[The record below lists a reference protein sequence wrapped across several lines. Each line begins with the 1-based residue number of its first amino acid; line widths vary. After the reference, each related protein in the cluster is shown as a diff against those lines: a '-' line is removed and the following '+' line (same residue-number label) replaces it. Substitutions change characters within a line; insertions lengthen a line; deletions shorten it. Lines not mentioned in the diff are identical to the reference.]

1 MSRFVC
7 PHFSFLSSSLAAKLK
22 AFRQEQGQKNRPHAY
37 LPNGGIVRSVSE
49 PAVVEQLS
57 EETPLDSDLQTIEDE
72 EGVGSDDSIT
82 CEENESDSDNE
93 SLETGDIAVEILERE
108 EVSDDGNELDL
119 NELDGSSGSDES
131 LDRVSALST
140 LLA

>member
-1 MSRFVC
+1 MTCDNV
-7 PHFSFLSSSLAAKLK
+7 
-22 AFRQEQGQKNRPHAY
+22 KNRAKKTDHTHTFQTEE
-37 LPNGGIVRSVSE
+37 LFDQS
-49 PAVVEQLS
+49 QS

-82 CEENESDSDNE
+82 CEENESDLDNE

-119 NELDGSSGSDES
+119 NELDGSSGSDSGFSDSSNQEC
-131 LDRVSALST
+131 
-140 LLA
+140 

>member
-1 MSRFVC
+1 MTCDNV
-7 PHFSFLSSSLAAKLK
+7 K

-37 LPNGGIVRSVSE
+37 LPNGGIVRSVSVRFTLADF
-49 PAVVEQLS
+49 PQ

-82 CEENESDSDNE
+82 CEENESDLDNE

-119 NELDGSSGSDES
+119 NELDGSSGSDSGFSDSSNQEC
-131 LDRVSALST
+131 
-140 LLA
+140 